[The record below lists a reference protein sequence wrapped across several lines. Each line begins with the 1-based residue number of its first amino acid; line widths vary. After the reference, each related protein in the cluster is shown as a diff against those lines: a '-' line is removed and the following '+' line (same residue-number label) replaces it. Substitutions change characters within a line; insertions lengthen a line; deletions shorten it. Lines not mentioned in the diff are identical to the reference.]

1 MKIAA
6 IICEYDPFHN
16 GHKYLIE
23 ETRRRTEC
31 DGVVCIMSGS
41 FTQRGQ
47 PAICDKWLRAEA
59 AISGGADIVIE
70 LPFYYAVSSAQ
81 FFATGAIN
89 AAAALRADAVAFGA
103 EAGCGES
110 ELRQLA
116 EARLAPGFGAAVK
129 RSISAGASYAAAATS
144 AGAVVDAEKTDTG
157 KDTGTDPSLNTGIDP
172 VSNPG
177 AETRL
182 GPNSILGAEYV
193 AAARRIGY
201 EPEWCVVPREGA
213 GHGEEKPVDRYAS
226 ATYLRTQLQHDDWA
240 ARIAPYVPESTL
252 KLLKKWRETE
262 QFVTAEAF
270 STAVTAILR
279 SSEAELTEKLP
290 FGSGGVGRMVHKN
303 AQKFAEWEQI
313 VRESTSARYQASRIS
328 RFLVHALV
336 STNSA
341 DRLTAAELE
350 RVYGRGAAPYVRVL
364 GIREGNGQALLSEAA
379 RRIRRGTALV
389 TSPADYLRGS
399 NLHGDRPVTS
409 KLGLKM
415 MRADIR
421 AQAIYNAAL
430 RDPRHTA
437 ADRDLTQKMLRID
450 IDAAPPSGQGSGEYR

>member
-31 DGVVCIMSGS
+31 DGVVCVMSGS

-59 AISGGADIVIE
+59 ALLGGADMVIE
-70 LPFYYAVSSAQ
+70 LPFFYAVSSAQ
-81 FFATGAIN
+81 FFAAGAIN

-116 EARLAPGFGAAVK
+116 DARLAPGFGAAVK
-129 RSISAGASYAAAATS
+129 KSIAAGASYAAAATS
-144 AGAVVDAEKTDTG
+144 AAAAVDVIKV
-157 KDTGTDPSLNTGIDP
+157 DTGTDPVVEKKVDTGTDP

-182 GPNSILGAEYV
+182 GANSILGAEYV

-213 GHGEEKPVDRYAS
+213 GHGEEKPVDRFAS
-226 ATYLRTQLQHDDWA
+226 ATYLRAQLQHEDWA

-252 KLLKKWRETE
+252 KLLKKWSETE
-262 QFVTAEAF
+262 QFVTTEAF
-270 STAVTAILR
+270 STAITAILR
-279 SSEAELTEKLP
+279 GTEAESTEKLP

-303 AQKFAEWEQI
+303 AQKYSDWSRI
-313 VRESTSARYQASRIS
+313 VRESTSARYQSSRIS
-328 RFLVHALV
+328 RLLVHALV
-336 STNSA
+336 STNDK

-350 RVYGRGAAPYVRVL
+350 RVYGQGAIPYVRVL
-364 GIREGNGQALLSEAA
+364 GVRKGSGQALLGEVSK
-379 RRIRRGTALV
+379 RLRRGVALI
-389 TSPADYLRGS
+389 TSPGDYMR
-399 NLHGDRPVTS
+399 GDRPVLST
-409 KLGLKM
+409 LGMKM
-415 MRADIR
+415 LRADVR
-421 AQAIYNAAL
+421 AQAVYSAAL
-430 RDPRHTA
+430 RGTARTA
-437 ADRDLTQKMLRID
+437 ADRDLTQKILIVD
-450 IDAAPPSGQGSGEYR
+450 DE